1 MSTTNRE
8 MASTKALFFN
18 IGFPGELGRVEETHV
33 HIQSPGG
40 ENAELY
46 RNRRGYFSL
55 NVQVV
60 SNAKL
65 EICDIVAR
73 WPGSSHDSTIF
84 LTIPI
89 FVLSLRLGTTF
100 MDISL
105 VIVLILVESI

>member
-1 MSTTNRE
+1 MPTTNRE

-18 IGFPGELGRVEETHV
+18 IGFPGVLGRVEGTHE
-33 HIQSPGG
+33 HIQSPG

-65 EICDIVAR
+65 EICDIVTFSYACLCWTVTIITLDDIFKYINQLFFYYELR
-73 WPGSSHDSTIF
+73 DCLEISCLAST
-84 LTIPI
+84 
-89 FVLSLRLGTTF
+89 
-100 MDISL
+100 
-105 VIVLILVESI
+105 